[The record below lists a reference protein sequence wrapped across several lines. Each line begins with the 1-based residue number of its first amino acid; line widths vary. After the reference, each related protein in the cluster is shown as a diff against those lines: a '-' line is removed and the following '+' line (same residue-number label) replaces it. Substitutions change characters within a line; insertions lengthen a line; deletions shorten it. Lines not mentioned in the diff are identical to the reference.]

1 MKEFEKLK
9 KQNLPF
15 LCVDDKFDTC
25 FWAMYLKKDKT
36 YEVSRLLDELLGN
49 LAKVGFC
56 YYFSVCDLILHT
68 HDFTSVVEHLYR
80 YPESFCIPQEH
91 WDEYS
96 KQELKYLK
104 KVQEYLILVGL
115 KDMVNN
121 EAFDERGNNKLVDL
135 YSEYGQVTYS
145 KLMVDAIISK
155 EKDYEVYVYYPF
167 SRSRVGEKILV
178 SDSDGYRCAIK
189 VISEEIMPFDKL
201 SSDMVNYK
209 LGDFNSFSEYKNS
222 LFLKFVEDAKIFN
235 EIFDRESFISYVKF
249 EVIDKF

>member
-15 LCVDDKFDTC
+15 LRVDDKFGTC
-25 FWAMYLKKDKT
+25 FWALYLKKDKT

-49 LAKVGFC
+49 LAKVG
-56 YYFSVCDLILHT
+56 
-68 HDFTSVVEHLYR
+68 
-80 YPESFCIPQEH
+80 
-91 WDEYS
+91 W
-96 KQELKYLK
+96 
-104 KVQEYLILVGL
+104 
-115 KDMVNN
+115 
-121 EAFDERGNNKLVDL
+121 GNNKLVDL

-145 KLMVDAIISK
+145 KLMVYAIISK
-155 EKDYEVYVYYPF
+155 EKDYEIYVNYPF
-167 SRSRVGEKILV
+167 SRSRVGEKILI

-209 LGDFNSFSEYKNS
+209 LGGFNSFLEYKNS

-235 EIFDRESFISYVKF
+235 EIFNNESMISYVKF